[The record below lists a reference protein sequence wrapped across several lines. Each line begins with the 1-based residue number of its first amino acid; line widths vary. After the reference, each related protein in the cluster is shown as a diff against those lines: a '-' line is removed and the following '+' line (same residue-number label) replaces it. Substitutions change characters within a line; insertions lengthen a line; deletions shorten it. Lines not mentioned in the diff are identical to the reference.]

1 MQPSPVLGDVVD
13 IGSWTRFSPSLA
25 AFIDEQVRLHRLPGG
40 LEEGMTVR
48 LTAPAP
54 VVTDRDPAAHGRLRL
69 PWRRRP
75 PRVPSSETPGVV
87 LTGKG
92 DEVEVA
98 LPVLDAAGRVLLGD
112 DACAQLTVL
121 GWTRCGDA
129 FTRNAQRGRT
139 AAEAVTRVLIEVLR
153 VAHPA
158 DLDWVI
164 TERS

>member
-1 MQPSPVLGDVVD
+1 MIRP
-13 IGSWTRFSPSLA
+13 R
-25 AFIDEQVRLHRLPGG
+25 
-40 LEEGMTVR
+40 
-48 LTAPAP
+48 
-54 VVTDRDPAAHGRLRL
+54 TDACG
-69 PWRRRP
+69 
-75 PRVPSSETPGVV
+75 PGVIHNFIKNSYLGCCLAVRREV
-87 LTGKG
+87 L
-92 DEVEVA
+92 EVA